1 MISSSMLYR
10 STLTVLL
17 ALGTIPADA
26 QTKPAPDQKPVFK
39 PSASSSGWVDF
50 ILKPNAFILVP
61 IKIKGQDAA
70 AMLWGG
76 PSVIDQG
83 YAGSIGL
90 SPNAGSPAPLAGLDV
105 QVGDLTLQDMS
116 VQAAGIASPAYAK
129 IAGRPTN
136 LALGMGVFEQLIV
149 DIDFAHHRVAF
160 EDPKGWT
167 KPAGAVELP
176 LLLKGDDTEKQWVVP
191 LSVDGAPA
199 DWFEVELGNVIG
211 PLMVTRSYAETH
223 KLFDGHPTSE
233 RLSGRYHETVVSLD
247 RLGFAGVDFAKP
259 SIAIIPDTE
268 LPPEGVTGGVG
279 LPLLEHFHLM
289 FDYPHNRLFATPNPD
304 AGATPIDRDRIG
316 LTFTSGST
324 DFTVAFVAPKSPAA
338 EAGFQAGDRMTLID
352 GKPFDAWAL
361 ADLLAIPLAAP
372 GAKHSFTMADGTVR
386 EVTARDFF

>member
-1 MISSSMLYR
+1 MERDMIFASMLCR
-10 STLTVLL
+10 AHFLSLTLAMAATPAAAEE
-17 ALGTIPADA
+17 AL
-26 QTKPAPDQKPVFK
+26 FK
-39 PSASSSGWVDF
+39 PGVASSGWVDI
-50 ILKPNAFILVP
+50 ILKPYMPIFVP
-61 IKIKGQDAA
+61 IKINGQDAA

-76 PSVIDQG
+76 PSMIDKD

-90 SPNAGSPAPLAGLDV
+90 NPSPDEPAPLTGLDV
-105 QVGDLTLQDMS
+105 QVGDLTLHDMS
-116 VQAAGIASPAYAK
+116 VQAAGIATPAYAK

-136 LALGMGVFEQLIV
+136 LALGIGVFQQLIV
-149 DIDFAHHRVAF
+149 DIDFARHRVAF

-167 KPAGAVELP
+167 KPAGAVEIP
-176 LLLKGDDTEKQWVVP
+176 LLLKGDDNEKQWVVP
-191 LSVDGAPA
+191 LSVDSAPA

-211 PLMVTRSYAETH
+211 PLMVTRSYAETN
-223 KLFDGHPTSE
+223 KLFDAHPTSE

-247 RLGFAGVDFAKP
+247 HLGFAGVDFAKP

-279 LPLLEHFHLM
+279 LPLLARFHLV

-304 AGATPIDRDRIG
+304 AGTTPIDRDRIG
-316 LTFTSGST
+316 LTFTSRST

-361 ADLLAIPLAAP
+361 ADLVALQLAAP
-372 GAKHSFTMADGTVR
+372 GVKHSFTLADGTVR